1 MKEKLQSLSFV
12 HVHALL
18 SSLGRLTR
26 APLTTLV
33 SVFVMAISIALAGVF
48 YLVVVNLQQVSE
60 NMDNTNQLSLFLKPA
75 VTEQE
80 ALFLKKSLEF
90 KTEVASVVYISKDQG
105 FEDFRRYSGFGEAL
119 NVLEENPLPI
129 VLQVI
134 PNDEWAKPKDIQR
147 LQNELGRLPEV
158 EFVQMDMDWLKK
170 FYTLVD
176 FLHRASVI
184 LSLVLGVGVIFVT
197 GNTIRLELQDRK
209 NEVEVL
215 KLVGATHG
223 FIQRPFLYTGLWLG
237 MMAGLFALII
247 IILIVQIV
255 KPPLVELFSLYG
267 SEFNMILLGFSES
280 LIVIGCSVC
289 LGMLGSWLVLQHQLH
304 LIKPQ

>member
-1 MKEKLQSLSFV
+1 MKKKLQSLSFV

-134 PNDEWAKPKDIQR
+134 PGDKWANPKDIQR

-176 FLHRASVI
+176 FLHRGSVI

-289 LGMLGSWLVLQHQLH
+289 LGMLGSWLVLQLQLH